1 MKIANNT
8 KFLLGMH
15 SFPKFGPSRLKRIK
29 NYFSNYEHAFKANV
43 HELIKAQIEEKIAY
57 EFIEARQKINP
68 EKILEKLEQEKI
80 NIITLDEKEYP
91 SLLKEIY
98 NPPILLYYKGTLP
111 DNNGF
116 NLSIVGARKFTSYGK
131 QVVSEITRDLVQNNI
146 NTISGLALGIDTLAH
161 QITLDNHGKTYAILG
176 TGIDNKSIYPP
187 SNYYLSQKIISSGG
201 AIISEFPLHTLPLR
215 HHFPQRNRIISGLSL
230 GTLVIEASI
239 KSGALITARFALEQ
253 NREVFAVPG
262 SIFSLMSEGPLNLIK
277 QGANPVKN
285 AEEILENLDL
295 NEINTYINNKK
306 IIASS
311 SEEEIILKFLSKE
324 AVHVNNI
331 VRLSALNVSIVNS
344 TLILMEMKGMVKN
357 LGGMEYVLAR

>member
-1 MKIANNT
+1 MGMTNNT
-8 KFLLGMH
+8 KYLLGLH

-29 NYFSNYEHAFKANV
+29 NYFPDYKQGFCASA

-57 EFIEARQKINP
+57 EFIETRSKINL
-68 EKILEKLEQEKI
+68 EKILERLGQEKI
-80 NIITLDEKEYP
+80 KIITLGEKEYP
-91 SLLKEIY
+91 KLLKEIY
-98 NPPILLYYKGTLP
+98 NPPILLYYKGVLP
-111 DNNGF
+111 DNNSF

-146 NTISGLALGIDTLAH
+146 NTVSGLALGIDTLAH
-161 QITLDNHGKTYAILG
+161 QVTLDNQGKTYAVLG

-187 SNYYLSQKIISSGG
+187 SNYYLAQKIISMGG
-201 AIISEFPLHTLPLR
+201 AIISEFPLHSLPLR
-215 HHFPQRNRIISGLSL
+215 HHFPQRNRIISGFSL

-262 SIFSLMSEGPLNLIK
+262 SIFSTLSEGPLNLIR

-285 AEEILENLDL
+285 AKEILESLDL

-306 IIASS
+306 IIADSP
-311 SEEEIILKFLSKE
+311 EEEIILKFLSKE
-324 AVHVNNI
+324 AVHINDI
-331 VRLSALNVSIVNS
+331 VRLSTLNVSIVSS
-344 TLILMEMKGMVKN
+344 TLTLMEMKGMIKN